1 MQQIKFIWGKMKG
14 YRLRYVLGLIG
25 TVLFSLLTLSTS
37 TLTQRIVDEVIM
49 KLPEGSEPY
58 EELIRQLFILVG
70 LLIGATVLRT
80 ALNYG
85 IFLMYQT
92 VGLGVNDRMR
102 RELYRHIS
110 HQDKAFFD
118 KNRTGDI
125 MSRLTADL
133 DLVRYVITFTSRSTF
148 EAVFMF
154 IFVVS
159 YMLYNSWILT
169 LCLLAVTP
177 ILFIC
182 SRKFSKIVRPQYQ
195 EMRDRQAELNTTAQ
209 ENISGNRVVKAFARE
224 EFEKEKFDLKN
235 TEYRDQSVK
244 ANMTWLRFFPYIN
257 MISQSLS
264 VIVLLVG
271 GILWINGNISAGV
284 YTAFNSMTWML
295 SNPMQ
300 MLGNTLNELSRF
312 SASMNKIMEIY
323 ESEPKIVDKENA
335 VVPKE
340 RIKGDIV
347 FDDVSLNLQGN
358 QVLDHVS
365 FHIKPG
371 QTVAVMGPT
380 GSGKTMLVNVLARL
394 YDTTGGSVKVDGTQV
409 GDYHLQS
416 LRGAIGMTT
425 QDVFLFSDTLDTNIA
440 YGKSDM
446 SDEQMQ
452 LYAQLACVDF
462 VDHLDNGYDT
472 LIGERGT
479 GLSGG
484 QKQRIALARAM
495 AIEPSILVL
504 DDTTSA
510 VDLET
515 EAKIQD
521 GLRNIRFDCTKIII
535 AQRISST
542 RDADFIIV
550 MKDGLIEEMGTSDEL
565 LANKGYYYDVY
576 KLQYG
581 DPDDIKKGVI
591 E

>member
-1 MQQIKFIWGKMKG
+1 MQQIKFLWGKMKG
-14 YRLRYVLGLIG
+14 YRFRYCIALCGSV
-25 TVLFSLLTLSTS
+25 VFSILALSFA

-49 KLPEGSEPY
+49 KLPQGNEPIDALL
-58 EELIRQLFILVG
+58 EHLIVLVG
-70 LLIGATVLRT
+70 LLVGATVLKT
-80 ALNYG
+80 VLNYCT
-85 IFLMYQT
+85 FLQYET
-92 VGLGVNDRMR
+92 VSQRVTDRMR
-102 RELYRHIS
+102 REMYRIIGR
-110 HQDKAFFD
+110 QDKAYFD

-125 MSRLTADL
+125 MSRLTSDM
-133 DLVRYVITFTSRSTF
+133 DLVRHILCWTCRSSF
-148 EAVFMF
+148 EGICMF
-154 IFVVS
+154 IFVVI
-159 YMLYNSWILT
+159 YMLVNNWILT

-177 ILFIC
+177 LLFLC
-182 SRKFSKIVRPQYQ
+182 SRKFSRIVRPQYQ
-195 EMRDRQAELNTTAQ
+195 QMRDRQAELNTTAQ

-224 EFEKEKFDLKN
+224 EFEKEKFDVKN
-235 TEYRDQSVK
+235 VEYKDQSIK
-244 ANMTWLRFFPYIN
+244 ANFTWLRFFPFMN
-257 MISQSLS
+257 MISQSLG

-271 GILWINGNISAGV
+271 GIFWINGSITAGV

-300 MLGNTLNELSRF
+300 MLGNTINDISRF
-312 SASMNKIMEIY
+312 SASMSKIMEIY
-323 ESEPKIVDKENA
+323 ETEPKIVDRENP

-347 FDDVSLNLQGN
+347 FDNVSLELSGST
-358 QVLDHVS
+358 VLKDIN
-365 FHIKPG
+365 FRIKAG
-371 QTVAVMGPT
+371 QTVAILGPT
-380 GSGKTMLVNVLARL
+380 GSGKTMLINVLARL
-394 YDTTGGSVKVDGTQV
+394 YETTTGSVSIDGV
-409 GDYHLQS
+409 NVNDYHLQS

-425 QDVFLFSDTLDTNIA
+425 QEVFLFSDTLDTNIA

-446 SDEQMQ
+446 PDEQMQ

-462 VDHLDNGYDT
+462 VERLDHGYDT

-515 EAKIQD
+515 EAKIQE
-521 GLRNIRFDCTKIII
+521 GLRSIDFECTKIII

-542 RDADFIIV
+542 RDADFIIT
-550 MKDGLIEEMGTSDEL
+550 MKDGMIAEMGTSEEL
-565 LANKGYYYDVY
+565 LKNKGYYYDVY
-576 KLQYG
+576 QLQYG
-581 DPDDIKKGVI
+581 ELEQMRKGVI

>member
-1 MQQIKFIWGKMKG
+1 MEQIKFIWGKMKG
-14 YRLRYVLGLIG
+14 YRLRYCIALVV
-25 TVLFSLLTLSTS
+25 TVGYSMLALSFATLS
-37 TLTQRIVDEVIM
+37 QRIVDEVIM
-49 KLPEGSEPY
+49 QLPQGNEPIDALLSH
-58 EELIRQLFILVG
+58 LIYLVVLLVG
-70 LLIGATVLRT
+70 ATILRT
-80 ALNYG
+80 GLNYAT
-85 IFLMYQT
+85 FLQYET
-92 VGLGVNDRMR
+92 VSQRVTDRMR
-102 RELYRHIS
+102 RELYRVIAR
-110 HQDKAFFD
+110 QDKAFFD

-125 MSRLTADL
+125 MSRLTSDM
-133 DLVRYVITFTSRSTF
+133 DLVRHIMCYTLRSSF
-148 EAVFMF
+148 EGVCMF
-154 IFVVS
+154 IFVVI
-159 YMLYNSWILT
+159 YMLGKNWILT

-177 ILFIC
+177 LLFLC
-182 SRKFSKIVRPQYQ
+182 SRKFSRIVRPQYQ

-224 EFEKEKFDLKN
+224 EFEKQKFDVKN
-235 TEYRDQSVK
+235 IEYKEQSIK
-244 ANMTWLRFFPYIN
+244 ANFTWLRFFPGLN

-271 GILWINGNISAGV
+271 GLFWINGSITAGV

-300 MLGNTLNELSRF
+300 MLGNTINDISRF
-312 SASMNKIMEIY
+312 SASMNKIMELY
-323 ESEPKIVDKENA
+323 NAEPQIVDKEDA
-335 VVPKE
+335 IVPKE
-340 RIKGDIV
+340 RLKGDIV
-347 FDDVSLNLQGN
+347 FDHVALELSGNEVLKDVN
-358 QVLDHVS
+358 
-365 FHIKPG
+365 FHIKAG
-371 QTVAVMGPT
+371 QTVAVLGPT
-380 GSGKTMLVNVLARL
+380 GSGKTMLINVLARL
-394 YDTTGGSVKVDGTQV
+394 YETTSGSVSIDGV
-409 GDYHLQS
+409 NVNDYHLQS

-425 QDVFLFSDTLDTNIA
+425 QEVFLFSDTLDTNIA

-446 SDEQMQ
+446 PDEQMQ

-462 VDHLDNGYDT
+462 VDRLDHGYDT

-515 EAKIQD
+515 EAKIQE

-542 RDADFIIV
+542 RDADFIIT
-550 MKDGLIEEMGTSDEL
+550 MKDGKIAEMGTSEEL
-565 LANKGYYYDVY
+565 LKNKGYYYDVY
-576 KLQYG
+576 QLQYG
-581 DPDDIKKGVI
+581 ELDQMRKGGL